1 MVLLVG
7 QWRRRL
13 LTRLRLVLLLLVVV
27 RRLKLWLLLLALVVQ
42 LLTPRWLR
50 LRLRL
55 RLRVCVWQARPPPRA
70 VLPHLPDHWPRDPGP
85 AGALVDG
92 LSVHVFPLPL
102 PFLGRDR
109 KRFTTIVMRNGEG
122 VHGKAEG
129 RGWGDGLLRLKAAVA
144 SGERGCYLEGGEVV
158 QLFLAVPSPLL
169 LLPRAERRD
178 FRNLREGGDKQ
189 RCMRGSGVCGGQGVK
204 PYSGHTRDGMT
215 QRAWWAGRVS
225 WVSPAGP

>member
-1 MVLLVG
+1 MVLLVGLVG

-27 RRLKLWLLLLALVVQ
+27 RRLKLWLLLALVVQ
-42 LLTPRWLR
+42 LLAPRR

-55 RLRVCVWQARPPPRA
+55 RLRVCLRQARPPPRA
-70 VLPHLPDHWPRDPGP
+70 VLAHRSHDWPRHPEH

-92 LSVHVFPLPL
+92 LSVHVLPLPL
-102 PFLGRDR
+102 PFLRSDR
-109 KRFTTIVMRNGEG
+109 KRFTTMVMTNGEG

-144 SGERGCYLEGGEVV
+144 SGEMGTYLEGGEVV

-169 LLPRAERRD
+169 LLTRAERGD
-178 FRNLREGGDKQ
+178 FRNLRE
-189 RCMRGSGVCGGQGVK
+189 REETS
-204 PYSGHTRDGMT
+204 RD
-215 QRAWWAGRVS
+215 A
-225 WVSPAGP
+225 